1 MTTKA
6 EVKQTCD
13 KMVERLS
20 WIDTEPDSEIIQQM
34 KIYRQKLIEY
44 PDIYIEGTMTVF
56 PLDPRIKI
64 N

>member
-13 KMVERLS
+13 KMVERLA

-44 PDIYIEGTMTVF
+44 PDIYVEGTMIVF